1 MSGLD
6 QVYIKQKEK
15 LFNLCKNN
23 LPQSIILS
31 GREIELLSDI
41 AISFSEL
48 IVKNN
53 IDHTFEDFLNIC
65 SNENRKNSPFVYM
78 ITKIYLEDK
87 KRFKNQIYRD
97 GV

>member
-6 QVYIKQKEK
+6 QVYIKQKKK
-15 LFNLCKNN
+15 LFSLYKNN

-53 IDHTFEDFLNIC
+53 IDHTFEDFLNVC
-65 SNENRKNSPFVYM
+65 LNENRKNSPFVN
-78 ITKIYLEDK
+78 LF
-87 KRFKNQIYRD
+87 RR
-97 GV
+97 

>member
-1 MSGLD
+1 MENNRENQKNLIGLE
-6 QVYIKQKEK
+6 QVYFKQKEK
-15 LFNLCKNN
+15 LFSLYKNN

-31 GREIELLSDI
+31 GGEIGLLSTI

-53 IDHTFEDFLNIC
+53 TNQTFEDFLNIC
-65 SNENRKNSPFVYM
+65 ADGNHKKSPFVYM

-87 KRFKNQIYRD
+87 KI
-97 GV
+97 

>member
-6 QVYIKQKEK
+6 QVYIKQKER
-15 LFNLCKNN
+15 LFRLYKSN

-31 GREIELLSDI
+31 GGEIELLSDI

-53 IDHTFEDFLNIC
+53 IDYTFEDFLNIC
-65 SNENRKNSPFVYM
+65 SNENPCSLCSSN
-78 ITKIYLEDK
+78 E
-87 KRFKNQIYRD
+87 
-97 GV
+97 

>member
-15 LFNLCKNN
+15 LFSLYKNN

-31 GREIELLSDI
+31 GGEIELLSDI

-65 SNENRKNSPFVYM
+65 SKENRKNSPFVYM
-78 ITKIYLEDK
+78 ITKI
-87 KRFKNQIYRD
+87 
-97 GV
+97 

>member
-15 LFNLCKNN
+15 LFSLYKNN

-31 GREIELLSDI
+31 GGEIELLSDI

-53 IDHTFEDFLNIC
+53 ISENIW
-65 SNENRKNSPFVYM
+65 
-78 ITKIYLEDK
+78 KILGK
-87 KRFKNQIYRD
+87 SKRIWA
-97 GV
+97 V

>member
-15 LFNLCKNN
+15 LFSLYKNN

-31 GREIELLSDI
+31 GGEIELLSNI

-53 IDHTFEDFLNIC
+53 IDHTFEAVSYTHLTL
-65 SNENRKNSPFVYM
+65 P
-78 ITKIYLEDK
+78 TKA
-87 KRFKNQIYRD
+87 
-97 GV
+97 